1 MFIAVLMAIVESDV
15 NNIPGRKPGLGDMHD
30 QMLKT
35 PASGAIAG
43 RSAKKALSFMLC
55 AQRPLESR
63 EIIAA
68 ISVDFDGHHT
78 SLTRDHITLICKGMV
93 VWDSVPDEF
102 QFTHL
107 SVREYLDFNPPT
119 ASPKS
124 IHLL

>member
-30 QMLKT
+30 QMEKT
-35 PASGAIAG
+35 PASGPIAG

-55 AQRPLESR
+55 AQRPLKSR

-78 SLTRDHITLICKGMV
+78 SLTRDHITSICKGMV

-107 SVREYLDFNPPT
+107 SVREYLDFRTPT